1 MIHISRLSF
10 LHQFALRTREIAVRR
25 LSRGPCH
32 TRFSRGR
39 INNAKED
46 LIILTHDHRSSLVI
60 FHRAADLA
68 TISCELCRTFRIP
81 LEFRTRPGECY
92 QITRRSSNVTIASL
106 RSWPSPPP
114 PLFLSLSFS
123 CFFSVFLRLSFFLI
137 KFSIDLAPC
146 DGITA
151 VSSYIRAW
159 PVRLGCAKWINKSL
173 NRRLT

>member
-1 MIHISRLSF
+1 MNDNFSRYDSYF
-10 LHQFALRTREIAVRR
+10 SVIFSSPVRSANPR
-25 LSRGPCH
+25 NRSASTQSWTVS

-46 LIILTHDHRSSLVI
+46 LIILTHDHRSSLII

-68 TISCELCRTFRIP
+68 TISCGLCRTFRIP

-114 PLFLSLSFS
+114 PPASFSLSF
-123 CFFSVFLRLSFFLI
+123 FFLLFLC
-137 KFSIDLAPC
+137 FSPSFLL
-146 DGITA
+146 
-151 VSSYIRAW
+151 S
-159 PVRLGCAKWINKSL
+159 N
-173 NRRLT
+173 

>member
-1 MIHISRLSF
+1 MIIFPDMIHISRLSS
-10 LHQFALRTREIAVRR
+10 LYQFALRTREIAVRR
-25 LSRGPCH
+25 LSRGPSS

-46 LIILTHDHRSSLVI
+46 LIILTHDHRSSLII

-68 TISCELCRTFRIP
+68 TISCGLCRTFRIP

-114 PLFLSLSFS
+114 RLLFSLFLFPAFSL
-123 CFFSVFLRLSFFLI
+123 FFSVFPSF
-137 KFSIDLAPC
+137 
-146 DGITA
+146 
-151 VSSYIRAW
+151 
-159 PVRLGCAKWINKSL
+159 
-173 NRRLT
+173 